1 LVAKFD
7 RTLAP
12 PITIPPRKN
21 VQNKHNLIVT
31 HPRRLCYT
39 PSARYNND
47 MSKPYITLLGKAV
60 RNIARLRGGGSALPG
75 LFVEK
80 IDPSFIS
87 RTLAH
92 LPQGVVVISG
102 TNGKTTTT
110 KMVVELLESQ
120 GLSVFTNRTG
130 SNFTRGVA
138 AALLGE
144 IDNHG
149 NLDADIAVLELDEA
163 HAVHFVKNITPKY
176 SLLLNVMRDQ
186 LDRFGEI
193 DTTAKL
199 LATIATR
206 TTDAVVLNREDPR
219 VAGIAKQLRGQAVSY
234 FGLSP
239 AVKKMFPSDDEMR
252 GGISLATNELPSADV
267 ILQEVEHSTAAFW
280 INGHVYTT
288 TLELQGI
295 YNIYNA
301 AAALALT
308 KVILEDSNNDSLI
321 EALSRVTPAFGR
333 GEIVI
338 IGGQPLE
345 LVLVKNPS
353 GFRLSLSSFSPEGYQ
368 TMIAINDN
376 YADGRD
382 MSWLWDVDFDSLKE
396 AGVAEISGVRAYE
409 MALRLQYD
417 EVAISHVEPKLSEAL
432 QHFIMSHPA
441 APKRIYCTYTAMLA
455 LRREL
460 GKITKVEV
468 IS

>member
-1 LVAKFD
+1 
-7 RTLAP
+7 
-12 PITIPPRKN
+12 
-21 VQNKHNLIVT
+21 
-31 HPRRLCYT
+31 
-39 PSARYNND
+39 
-47 MSKPYITLLGKAV
+47 MSKPYVTLLGKAV
-60 RNIARLRGGGSALPG
+60 RKIAQMRGGGSALPG

-80 IDPSFIS
+80 IDPNFIK
-87 RTLAH
+87 RTLAQ
-92 LPQGVVVISG
+92 LPEGVVVVSG

-120 GLSVFTNRTG
+120 GLRVFTNRTG

-144 IDNHG
+144 VDNKG

-163 HAVHFVKNITPKY
+163 HAVHFVKAVQPRR

-193 DTTAKL
+193 DTTAKM
-199 LATIATR
+199 LAQIATQ
-206 TTDAVVLNREDPR
+206 TTDTVVLNREDTR
-219 VAGIAKQLRGQAVSY
+219 VADIASRLSSQKVSY

-239 AVKKMFPSDDEMR
+239 ELAKLFPSDDEMHSKTAAPKQK
-252 GGISLATNELPSADV
+252 ISADV
-267 ILQEVEHSTAAFW
+267 TLDKLKDSMAQFTFG
-280 INGHVYTT
+280 GHKVTT

-295 YNIYNA
+295 YNVYNA

-308 KVILEDSNNDSLI
+308 RAIVGEKLDEAKLI
-321 EALSRVTPAFGR
+321 DALSKVSPAFGR
-333 GEIVI
+333 GETLT

-353 GFRLSLSSFSPEGYQ
+353 GFRLGLSSFNPEGYQ

-382 MSWLWDVDFDSLKE
+382 MSWLWDVDFERLKDG
-396 AGVAEISGVRAYE
+396 GVSEVSGVRAYD

-417 EVAISHVEPKLSEAL
+417 EVTVSHVEPDLASAL
-432 QHFIMSHPA
+432 QHFITSA
-441 APKRIYCTYTAMLA
+441 GAQPKRIFCTYTAMLA

-460 GKITKVEV
+460 SKMTDVET